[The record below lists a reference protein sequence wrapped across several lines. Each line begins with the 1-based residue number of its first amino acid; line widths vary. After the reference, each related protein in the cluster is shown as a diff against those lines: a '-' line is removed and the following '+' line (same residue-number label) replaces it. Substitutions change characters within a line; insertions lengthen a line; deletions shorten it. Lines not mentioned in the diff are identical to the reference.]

1 MFKMTYEEF
10 YYSID
15 CKFPYHQESEWKRI
29 IEQSIEIGEDAPF
42 LVLHEICR
50 VPASEKL
57 DQVKHMEVYKYWK
70 QSFASP
76 VQDIVEPAAL
86 SYINKTEI
94 TDSEALDIMERLSP
108 FPKSYNALQV
118 VLFSCPD
125 DDELV
130 DEKYENIVAMWK
142 SAT

>member
-1 MFKMTYEEF
+1 MNYEEF

-15 CKFPYHQESEWKRI
+15 CNFPYHDEDKRKRI
-29 IEQSIEIGEDAPF
+29 IQQAIEIGGDAPF

-50 VPASEKL
+50 VPASEEL
-57 DQVKHMEVYKYWK
+57 EQSKHMEMYQYWK
-70 QSFASP
+70 ASFSSP
-76 VQDIVEPAAL
+76 VQEVVEPASL
-86 SYINKTEI
+86 SYIHKAELN
-94 TDSEALDIMERLSP
+94 DNEALKIMGKLSK

-125 DDELV
+125 EDELV
-130 DEKYENIVAMWK
+130 DDKYEEILNHWK